1 MRRTERP
8 EGDDV
13 TDSLD
18 QAKRALRAEL
28 RERRQQLSDAQR
40 ESAAE
45 GIRAQLEALVDSLGA
60 RSVSCFLSSPTEPG
74 TRAFINA
81 AIEQGLRVLLP
92 VMREDGLLDWTVA
105 SPGGQEVQSA
115 LGVPEAVGELLGPIA
130 VNDVDLMIV
139 PAAAVDRGGMRM
151 GWGRGFFDKT
161 LGSMA
166 RRPPAYAVIYDSEL
180 VDSVPQDVHDQPVT
194 GVVTPTRTVRL
205 PADT

>member
-1 MRRTERP
+1 M
-8 EGDDV
+8 
-13 TDSLD
+13 TDALD

-40 ESAAE
+40 ETAAD
-45 GIRAQLEALVDSLGA
+45 GVRRQLEALVDALGA

-74 TRAFINA
+74 TRLFINA
-81 AIEQGLRVLLP
+81 AIERGIRVLLP

-105 SPGGQEVQSA
+105 SAAGEEVQSP
-115 LGVPEAVGELLGPIA
+115 LGVPEAVGDLLGPIA

-161 LGSMA
+161 IGSMA
-166 RRPPAYAVIYDSEL
+166 NCPPVYAVIYDSEL

-194 GVVTPTRTVRL
+194 GVVTPTRTLEL
-205 PADT
+205 PIRS

>member
-1 MRRTERP
+1 MA
-8 EGDDV
+8 
-13 TDSLD
+13 DSLD

-45 GIRAQLEALVDSLGA
+45 GIRTQLEALVDSVGA

-74 TRAFINA
+74 TRSFINA

-139 PAAAVDRGGMRM
+139 PAAAVDKGGMRM

>member
-1 MRRTERP
+1 M
-8 EGDDV
+8 

-45 GIRAQLEALVDSLGA
+45 GIRVQLEALVDALGA

-74 TRAFINA
+74 TRSFINA